1 MSETKGNEG
10 LFGKEFAEGRYRVG
24 QKLGQGGYAEVYRA
38 HEPEIDRDV
47 ALKILRTN
55 KEGTYSDRLRKRFLR
70 EAKLVASLT
79 EPHTIK
85 LYDYGEEDGLLYLAF
100 EYVEGE
106 TLGERLRREGPLK
119 PLMVV
124 KLLEQV
130 LDSLKEAHDR
140 GILHRDIKPGNIMLY
155 EHERRGVEVKV
166 LDFGIGKFVRE
177 QQKITQL
184 TAEGR
189 MIGTPRY
196 MSPEQMRGSDNLG
209 PACDLWA
216 VGMVAYEC
224 LVGRPAV
231 ETDDAMAMMSRILDA
246 DKPFK
251 LPSEIQVPEFLRQM
265 VERLLQKDVN
275 RRYEDA
281 AEVLRDLEEFKT
293 RATIELQES
302 RLRRAGLVSGK
313 ASGASVAPSPK
324 EPKQERRIDA
334 DATPAERPS
343 ARERA
348 NVSKQ
353 NSDEV
358 QGPQK
363 KPAAILMVL
372 GGLIIAAV
380 VAWAVM
386 SGDQPN
392 DEVPAFLKEKESVAT
407 AATKEPK
414 GEASSLEKRE
424 AQESKEEASRSDGE
438 IATKGDETAKQE
450 TAKPA
455 EEQPVEKV
463 EKDYK
468 KPQTATAKRRA
479 ARKQETTSSQARKK
493 ADVEPKKEERE
504 ETEDEPE
511 EFAGAMEGKEE
522 MQADPAEAGGAKPE
536 ASEPEDEAGDTKLR
550 IWGVE

>member
-1 MSETKGNEG
+1 
-10 LFGKEFAEGRYRVG
+10 
-24 QKLGQGGYAEVYRA
+24 
-38 HEPEIDRDV
+38 
-47 ALKILRTN
+47 
-55 KEGTYSDRLRKRFLR
+55 
-70 EAKLVASLT
+70 
-79 EPHTIK
+79 
-85 LYDYGEEDGLLYLAF
+85 
-100 EYVEGE
+100 
-106 TLGERLRREGPLK
+106 
-119 PLMVV
+119 
-124 KLLEQV
+124 
-130 LDSLKEAHDR
+130 
-140 GILHRDIKPGNIMLY
+140 
-155 EHERRGVEVKV
+155 
-166 LDFGIGKFVRE
+166 
-177 QQKITQL
+177 
-184 TAEGR
+184 
-189 MIGTPRY
+189 
-196 MSPEQMRGSDNLG
+196 
-209 PACDLWA
+209 
-216 VGMVAYEC
+216 
-224 LVGRPAV
+224 
-231 ETDDAMAMMSRILDA
+231 MMSRILDA